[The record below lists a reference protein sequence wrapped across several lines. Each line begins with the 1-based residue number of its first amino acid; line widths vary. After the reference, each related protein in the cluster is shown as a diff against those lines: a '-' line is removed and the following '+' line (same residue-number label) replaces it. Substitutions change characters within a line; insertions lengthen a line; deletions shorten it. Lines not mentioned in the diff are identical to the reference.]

1 MKHNAA
7 ASKWSTTT
15 LTYAQRYVRE
25 LTSGLMDPTKVK
37 DETFIKYGLEY
48 KSEENR
54 WITTLTTNEMEC
66 IDVCKKGTEK
76 EVACECE
83 VSDTESVPSLTD
95 AEINVLIR
103 DTSNKVLK
111 VTDKPTKAKK
121 KVIEKVIE
129 KVLDTVTNKR
139 VRKAPQR
146 FKSR

>member
-1 MKHNAA
+1 VKHNAA